1 MIMGNIAE
9 IFTSFQG
16 EGVLQGQL
24 EYFIRLSGCNLNCD
38 GCDTPDHIGVSK
50 EFEYE
55 GKVYKNPMSPKDLR
69 DLFNKEVAHNKE
81 VYNLNFTG
89 GEPLVQ
95 GKFLA
100 EFLNV
105 LKYPG
110 KVTIETNGTL
120 PDQFELVKDYVDF
133 VSMDWKLEGTY
144 GYRNVGDSNIY
155 QKHAEFMKL
164 TKGIKTQVKFVVKNN
179 TIAEFEQAIYSLH
192 KVRRG
197 VDIVIQPFVEEG
209 GGLVGEHDIYKEYF
223 TIAHKLFPRVTLR
236 PQMHKL
242 LKIR

>member
-1 MIMGNIAE
+1 MITGNIAE

-24 EYFIRLSGCNLNCD
+24 EYFIRLSGCNLTCA

-50 EFEYE
+50 SFEYE
-55 GKVYKNPMSPKDLR
+55 GETYKNPMTPKQLR
-69 DLFNKEVAHNKE
+69 DLFNKEFAQNKE
-81 VYNLNFTG
+81 IFNLNFTG

-95 GKFLA
+95 GEFLA
-100 EFLNV
+100 EFLKM

-110 KVTIETNGTL
+110 KVTLETNGTL
-120 PDQFELVKDYVDF
+120 PDQFALVKDYVDF

-144 GYRNVGDSNIY
+144 GHRNIGGESIY
-155 QKHAEFMKL
+155 QKHVEFMKL

-179 TIAEFEQAIYSLH
+179 AIAEFEQAVFSLH
-192 KVRRG
+192 KIRKA
-197 VDIVIQPFVEEG
+197 VDVVIQPFVEG
-209 GGLVGEHDIYKEYF
+209 DGGLVGEHDIYKEYY